1 VLRAFK
7 GGFFGCL
14 GVGTAIIAVIVV
26 VAVIASLGGGDD
38 DKPTVVST
46 PTGTAETAS
55 TGGST
60 DSALG
65 TKSNPAPI
73 GTALQARG
81 WVVKVEE
88 VVPNA
93 TDLVLAENQFNE
105 PPAEGRQFFMARLS
119 VQYVGNEEPRTPALD
134 LSFSVFGS
142 RGGEYTDY
150 DESCGVI
157 PNKLDTFKELYNGG
171 TITGNL
177 CWSVPSD
184 EVGTLLLRVRI
195 GVINR
200 SDLWFALQ

>member
-1 VLRAFK
+1 MLRAFK

-65 TKSNPAPI
+65 TKSNPPI

-142 RGGEYTDY
+142 RGVEYTDY